1 MLKRTF
7 ILGDSWCYYK
17 LYTGFKE
24 ADNIIKD
31 TLLPVANY
39 LLDNKFIDGWFFIR
53 YTDPKFHLR
62 FRFHV
67 KDDRGLIKSIMKLNE
82 ELQYYI
88 SNDIIWKV
96 QIDTYQREIER
107 YGEEVIELSERIFFY
122 DSNMIA
128 KILNM
133 DINDKERELISFKII
148 DSFLNVFKID
158 DQDKL
163 SILRELQLGYKNEY
177 NIKGTWND
185 QFSNKYREL
194 RKNLEDI
201 LSQEPKNVNIIKYL
215 DLIKEKELIISS
227 IPLEIS
233 NLLPEEKFQSFL
245 KSHIHMMINRLFRT
259 QQRIYELVIYD
270 CLSRYYSSFLARNK

>member
-39 LLDNKFIDGWFFIR
+39 LLDNKLIDGWFFIR
-53 YTDPKFHLR
+53 YNDPKFHLR

-67 KDDRGLIKSIMKLNE
+67 KDDQGLIKSIMKLNE
-82 ELQYYI
+82 EFQYYI
-88 SNDIIWKV
+88 SSNIIWKV

-107 YGEEVIELSERIFFY
+107 YGVEAIELSERIFFY

-128 KILNM
+128 KLLSMNIDN
-133 DINDKERELISFKII
+133 KERELVSFKMI

-158 DQDKL
+158 DQEKL
-163 SILRELQLGYKNEY
+163 SILRELQLGYKNEF
-177 NIKGTWND
+177 NIKGAWND

-194 RKNLEDI
+194 RKNIEDI
-201 LSQEPKNVNIIKYL
+201 LNKEPKNENIIKYL
-215 DLIKEKELIISS
+215 DVIKEKELKISS
-227 IPLEIS
+227 IALEVS
-233 NLLPEEKFQSFL
+233 NLLSKDILYSFL

-259 QQRIYELVIYD
+259 QQRTYELVIYD